1 MKGFRECPRHK
12 EPLREAVWKRLIIC
26 RGTNWSQMVWII
38 QYKQAWR
45 ETIFPKK
52 HRKANCMF
60 PVLSC
65 STFCAALLHGT
76 CRIPLGFSLTSE
88 LLQSAQQLGF
98 HFKFSK
104 LHSKHVNI
112 CIFLYTYAWLQFL
125 QALWAGAG
133 CDKQHSPTE
142 VAGELGPKP
151 GAQKTTNLRHKS
163 AEPCWDPTSAQTPG
177 PPHSCLWGPNALCPC
192 AVVQTASSQC
202 HWVEF
207 PRRKPSAARQ
217 HTSRPQPVAQV
228 PAEAKGNSSPSV
240 VICLLGTF
248 TLQTLCV
255 PTVSADIHWKSSAC
269 ADSDLSFN
277 KLQVRFS
284 KGAVPIEASSKN
296 LSGVKWSEK

>member
-151 GAQKTTNLRHKS
+151 EAQKTTRVLSPAETQLLHKPQGLLIPVS
-163 AEPCWDPTSAQTPG
+163 EAQM
-177 PPHSCLWGPNALCPC
+177 PC
-192 AVVQTASSQC
+192 AHVLWCRQQAASATEWNSQGESPVQPGNTQVGLSQ
-202 HWVEF
+202 
-207 PRRKPSAARQ
+207 
-217 HTSRPQPVAQV
+217 
-228 PAEAKGNSSPSV
+228 
-240 VICLLGTF
+240 
-248 TLQTLCV
+248 
-255 PTVSADIHWKSSAC
+255 
-269 ADSDLSFN
+269 
-277 KLQVRFS
+277 
-284 KGAVPIEASSKN
+284 
-296 LSGVKWSEK
+296 

>member
-1 MKGFRECPRHK
+1 MKGFRECPHHK

-76 CRIPLGFSLTSE
+76 CCIPLGFSLPSE

-112 CIFLYTYAWLQFL
+112 CIFLYTYAGCNSSRHCEQVLAVTSSTAPQRWQGSWAPS
-125 QALWAGAG
+125 QKHRKSQECWALLRPNF
-133 CDKQHSPTE
+133 C
-142 VAGELGPKP
+142 
-151 GAQKTTNLRHKS
+151 TNPR
-163 AEPCWDPTSAQTPG
+163 
-177 PPHSCLWGPNALCPC
+177 
-192 AVVQTASSQC
+192 ASS
-202 HWVEF
+202 F
-207 PRRKPSAARQ
+207 LSL
-217 HTSRPQPVAQV
+217 RPKCPVPMCCGADSKQPV
-228 PAEAKGNSSPSV
+228 P
-240 VICLLGTF
+240 
-248 TLQTLCV
+248 
-255 PTVSADIHWKSSAC
+255 
-269 ADSDLSFN
+269 
-277 KLQVRFS
+277 
-284 KGAVPIEASSKN
+284 
-296 LSGVKWSEK
+296 LSGIPKEKAQCSQATHK

>member
-1 MKGFRECPRHK
+1 MKGFRECPHHK

-76 CRIPLGFSLTSE
+76 CRITLGFSLTSE

-112 CIFLYTYAWLQFL
+112 CIFLYTYAGCNSSRHCEQVLAVTSSTAPQRG
-125 QALWAGAG
+125 QGSWA
-133 CDKQHSPTE
+133 P
-142 VAGELGPKP
+142 
-151 GAQKTTNLRHKS
+151 
-163 AEPCWDPTSAQTPG
+163 
-177 PPHSCLWGPNALCPC
+177 
-192 AVVQTASSQC
+192 SQE
-202 HWVEF
+202 H
-207 PRRKPSAARQ
+207 RKPPASGTRVL
-217 HTSRPQPVAQV
+217 S
-228 PAEAKGNSSPSV
+228 PAETQ
-240 VICLLGTF
+240 LLHKPQG
-248 TLQTLCV
+248 LLI
-255 PTVSADIHWKSSAC
+255 PVS
-269 ADSDLSFN
+269 
-277 KLQVRFS
+277 
-284 KGAVPIEASSKN
+284 EA
-296 LSGVKWSEK
+296 